1 MDRRSFLKG
10 AAGGL
15 GAIFLA
21 KSGISFAQENTPS
34 IPVAAPRSYMH
45 PTLASNSPEKVGAR
59 LVCLFDVSGS
69 IDNTEHDIQLEV
81 MADAIGSEDFRNAI
95 FYTGGPQ
102 SLAICVADFGSTAD
116 MRIGWI
122 DVRKG
127 DDDKLKLLAHQIRG
141 LKRREVGSTHHAPA
155 LELAITA
162 LDNCPWAGKRT
173 IVDLLTDG
181 ENNEGGDSVPRMEIA
196 RETLAKKHEATINA
210 LITLDNDAN
219 LEQWTRDNL
228 ITPSK
233 YIKADGSFLDPGFVK
248 IVATQQT
255 DKGALVKYQD
265 AMKMAFRRKLILEVA
280 ELELEDLHSIVKTQ
294 SLPSAASLNTAAHM
308 KPIL

>member
-10 AAGGL
+10 AAGSL

-21 KSGISFAQENTPS
+21 RSGLSFGQE
-34 IPVAAPRSYMH
+34 IAAPAPGGFMH

-59 LVCLFDVSGS
+59 LVCLYDISGS
-69 IDNTEHDIQLEV
+69 IDNTEHDIQIEV

-102 SLAICVADFGSTAD
+102 SLAICVADFGTTSE
-116 MRIGWI
+116 MRIGWMDI
-122 DVRKG
+122 RKG
-127 DDDKLKLLAHQIRG
+127 DDDKLKLLAHEIRQ
-141 LKRREVGSTHHAPA
+141 LKRRETGSTHHAPA

-173 IVDLLTDG
+173 IVDILTDG
-181 ENNEGGDSVPRMEIA
+181 ENNEGGDSAARMLLA
-196 RETLAKKHEATINA
+196 RETLAKKHEATVNA
-210 LITLDNDAN
+210 LITLDGDPN
-219 LEQWTRDNL
+219 LEQWTRENL
-228 ITPSK
+228 ITESK

-265 AMKMAFRRKLILEVA
+265 AMKIAFRRKLILEVA
-280 ELELEDLHSIVKTQ
+280 ELELEDLHSIVKTGY
-294 SLPSAASLNTAAHM
+294 LPGAPRLNGAQQM

>member
-1 MDRRSFLKG
+1 MDRRSFLRG
-10 AAGGL
+10 AAGSL

-21 KSGISFAQENTPS
+21 RSGISFAQENAPGAAVPAPPS
-34 IPVAAPRSYMH
+34 FIH
-45 PTLASNSPEKVGAR
+45 PTLASNSPDKVGAR
-59 LVCLFDVSGS
+59 LVCLYDVSGS
-69 IDNTEHDIQLEV
+69 IDDTEHAVQLDV
-81 MADAIGSEDFRNAI
+81 MADAIGSDDFRNAI

-102 SLAICVADFGSTAD
+102 SLAICVGDFGSTAE
-116 MRIGWI
+116 MRIGWMDI
-122 DVRKG
+122 RKG
-127 DDDKLKLLAHQIRG
+127 EDDKLKLLANQIRN

-155 LELAITA
+155 LELAIAA

-181 ENNEGGDSVPRMEIA
+181 ENNEGGDSAARIEIA
-196 RETLAKKHEATINA
+196 REALAKRHEATINA

-219 LEQWTRDNL
+219 LEQWTRSNL
-228 ITPSK
+228 ITESK
-233 YIKADGSFLDPGFVK
+233 YIKADGTYLDPGFVK

-255 DKGALVKYQD
+255 DKGAIVKYQD

-280 ELELEDLHSIVKTQ
+280 ELELEDLHSIVKAEA
-294 SLPSAASLNTAAHM
+294 SPGAARLHGAFSM